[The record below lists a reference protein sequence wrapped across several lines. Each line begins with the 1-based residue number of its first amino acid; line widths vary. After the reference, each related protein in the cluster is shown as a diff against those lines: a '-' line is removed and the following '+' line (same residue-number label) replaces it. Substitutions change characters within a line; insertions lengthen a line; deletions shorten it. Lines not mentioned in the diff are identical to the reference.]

1 VVVSPRT
8 DDTED
13 VLRRAREGSREA
25 LGRLLE
31 GCGEHLLAIIR
42 LRLGPALRQRI
53 ESRDVLQ
60 STFLKALGHVEGF
73 RGVSRESLMA
83 WLARIAENEIRDL
96 AAFHGRKRRKAD
108 RTVEV
113 GDATELDRLAA
124 DLRSETSRIALQER
138 SVRLVEVLE
147 RMSEEHREVVVL
159 RQLEE
164 LPFAEVGRRM
174 GRSPDACRMLLARAM
189 AVLTMSLETEG

>member
-1 VVVSPRT
+1 
-8 DDTED
+8 
-13 VLRRAREGSREA
+13 
-25 LGRLLE
+25 
-31 GCGEHLLAIIR
+31 
-42 LRLGPALRQRI
+42 
-53 ESRDVLQ
+53 
-60 STFLKALGHVEGF
+60 
-73 RGVSRESLMA
+73 MA

-164 LPFAEVGRRM
+164 LPFAEVGRM